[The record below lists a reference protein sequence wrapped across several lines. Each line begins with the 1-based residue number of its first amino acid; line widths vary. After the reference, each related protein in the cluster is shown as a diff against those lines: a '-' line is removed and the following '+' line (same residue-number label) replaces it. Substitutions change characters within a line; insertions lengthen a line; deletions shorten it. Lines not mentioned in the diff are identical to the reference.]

1 VKDDNKPTMKHLTLT
16 LLLALSSCA
25 YRAQDKGKD
34 GINALSQH
42 ERYAIGRILSH
53 ERSR

>member
-1 VKDDNKPTMKHLTLT
+1 MKHITLT

-25 YRAQDKGKD
+25 YRAQDRAQDG

-42 ERYAIGRILSH
+42 ERYAIRRILSY
-53 ERSR
+53 EKP